1 MAPGRLVRPG
11 IAVSTRARRIAL
23 LVGLAL
29 FVSFPLIGDRFYVQF
44 VSKILIMTIFAGSLN
59 LLVGYTGLISL
70 GHAAF
75 FGVAGYILALCS
87 PQTQAAGLLTSL
99 LLSVGGAA
107 MLALLIGSLV
117 LRTSGIFFIMATLAF
132 AEMLFYLFHDT
143 TIAGGSDGIYIY
155 QRPEL
160 MVAGWQPLD
169 LGNVVHFYYL
179 ALFFSLAVLAC
190 VRTILRSPFG
200 RVIVGIRVNE
210 QRMRALGFQTYRYKL
225 VCFVI
230 AGALAGLAGYLAAT
244 QFGVVNPEM
253 LGWHLSGSVLMMVIL
268 GGMGTLIG
276 PVLGAFSLMML
287 EESFQSIT
295 KHWQLLTGAVIVL
308 VALYLPRGFAGL
320 LPKRAGTDQG
330 VPPDG
335 EGHGR
340 STAAAHRPDV

>member
-1 MAPGRLVRPG
+1 M
-11 IAVSTRARRIAL
+11 STRVRSIAL

-29 FVSFPLIGDRFYVQF
+29 LLVFPLVGDRFYVQF
-44 VSKILIMTIFAGSLN
+44 FSKILIMTIFAGSLN

-75 FGVAGYILALCS
+75 FGIAGYILALYS
-87 PQTQAAGLLTSL
+87 PDTAAAGLLTSL

-107 MLALLIGSLV
+107 LLALLIGSLV
-117 LRTSGIFFIMATLAF
+117 VRTGGIFFIMATLAF

-143 TIAGGSDGIYIY
+143 AIAGGSDGIYIY
-155 QRPEL
+155 QRPTL
-160 MVAGWQPLD
+160 MIAGWQPLD
-169 LGNVVHFYYL
+169 LANIVHFYYL
-179 ALFFSLAVLAC
+179 VLFFSLAAIVSIHTL
-190 VRTILRSPFG
+190 LRSPFG
-200 RVIVGIRVNE
+200 KVIVGIRVNE
-210 QRMRALGFQTYRYKL
+210 QRMRALGFHTYRYKL

-230 AGALAGLAGYLAAT
+230 AGALAGLAGYLAAS

-268 GGMGTLIG
+268 GGMGTLVG

-287 EESFQSIT
+287 EEGFQSIT

-320 LPKRAGTDQG
+320 LPKRTGNKTLPPRSKGGTG
-330 VPPDG
+330 
-335 EGHGR
+335 
-340 STAAAHRPDV
+340 SSAAVDRPYV